1 MLESTVVLS
10 ESEAGGDLCLREDPL
25 EMVLEE
31 SHISFMIVG
40 FLVGD
45 WKLLISY
52 EDFSFDR
59 KKGKEGEDHSL
70 MNLCRCQ
77 I

>member
-31 SHISFMIVG
+31 SHISFMIVCS
-40 FLVGD
+40 LVGD
-45 WKLLISY
+45 WKLFL
-52 EDFSFDR
+52 DF
-59 KKGKEGEDHSL
+59 L
-70 MNLCRCQ
+70 
-77 I
+77 